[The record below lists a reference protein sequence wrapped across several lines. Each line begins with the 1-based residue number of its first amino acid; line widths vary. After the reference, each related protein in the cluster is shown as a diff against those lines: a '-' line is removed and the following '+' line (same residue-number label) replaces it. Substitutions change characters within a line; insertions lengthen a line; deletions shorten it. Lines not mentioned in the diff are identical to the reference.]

1 MIIQDLEQKPDTGH
15 VGSGSMLLNEIF
27 NNPIK
32 DSMPYNVSDDVHFH
46 MLNDEGFYR
55 KHYLPCMEKMRSET
69 NEKTIQGYIMPMID
83 KCLNH
88 YCLKYDINK
97 HPKEL
102 MNQSERADLAHK
114 VLDHERNP
122 KEELPDAVKTT
133 I

>member
-1 MIIQDLEQKPDTGH
+1 MIILDQEQKHVTGH
-15 VGSGSMLLNEIF
+15 VGSGKMLLKEIF
-27 NNPIK
+27 NNPIQ
-32 DSMPYNVSDDVHFH
+32 DSMPFNVIDDVHFH

-55 KHYLPCMEKMRSET
+55 KHYLPCMDKMRSEN
-69 NEKTIQGYIMPMID
+69 NEKVIQGHIMPMID

-102 MNQSERADLAHK
+102 MNNSEKSELAHK

-122 KEELPDAVKTT
+122 KEELPDANKTT